1 MAGLETLAIRTPD
14 GRTLECHVA
23 GPPEGDVLLFHD
35 GTPGSGLPP
44 DAFVETAAARN
55 LRSVTFA
62 RPGYA
67 TSTRRPG
74 RSVADVAEDAVAVL
88 DHFGADRCFTMGAS
102 GGGPHALA
110 CAALIPERVRATTV
124 IAGVAPF
131 NAAGLDFL
139 AGMAQENVEEFGA
152 AVEGSDAL
160 VHARAHLLEEH
171 GHLSLQV
178 ALLGPILDQML
189 AGAAIA

>member
-62 RPGYA
+62 RPGYG
-67 TSTRRPG
+67 TSTRRRAGASRTLPRTPW
-74 RSVADVAEDAVAVL
+74 RSLTTSGPIGASRWAPRAVA
-88 DHFGADRCFTMGAS
+88 RT
-102 GGGPHALA
+102 PW
-110 CAALIPERVRATTV
+110 RVPR
-124 IAGVAPF
+124 
-131 NAAGLDFL
+131 
-139 AGMAQENVEEFGA
+139 
-152 AVEGSDAL
+152 
-160 VHARAHLLEEH
+160 
-171 GHLSLQV
+171 
-178 ALLGPILDQML
+178 
-189 AGAAIA
+189 